1 MEPQQAAVAA
11 HQEGYASEQAVG
23 RTALL
28 HVRVTAQTP
37 QLLVLLRG
45 SGGIDGYHSRNSQ
58 GFVLLLLRGSFT
70 QYGSFTLVG

>member
-11 HQEGYASEQAVG
+11 HQEGYASEQVMG

-45 SGGIDGYHSRNSQ
+45 SGGLMGTIPEIARDLCSCSSEGVSLSM
-58 GFVLLLLRGSFT
+58 GVSLL
-70 QYGSFTLVG
+70 